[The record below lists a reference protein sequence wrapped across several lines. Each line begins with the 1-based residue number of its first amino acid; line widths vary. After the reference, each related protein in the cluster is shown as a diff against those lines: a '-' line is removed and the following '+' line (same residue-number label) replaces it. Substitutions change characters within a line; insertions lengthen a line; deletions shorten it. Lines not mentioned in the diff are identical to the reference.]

1 MDKYIIAYA
10 YGEGIYNINE
20 EDARKLTHINIAFGT
35 LDKNGL
41 LSREGLQHMDAVGQ
55 IREWNPNI
63 KIVLSV
69 GGWGAGGFSTMAKTL
84 NGRRAFANSCLSFI
98 DEYKLDGLDIDWEYP
113 GIDWAGIDA
122 SGEDKNNFTLLM
134 KELRKNVGNDR
145 ILSIAAG
152 AEQYYLDNT
161 QMDIVAQICDYVQI
175 MTYDMRGDGYP
186 TTGHHTALYAGA
198 NDTTKKSVHDSV
210 HNFMKAGV
218 PAGKIVIGAAFYAR
232 MWKGVEGND
241 NRADGLMMSAKEC
254 GFYGASYTQL
264 VNEYIDKNGFVSHR
278 DETARAPY
286 LFDGET
292 FISYDDPKSIAEKC
306 QYIKDNDLLGIMY
319 WEHGLDETHTL
330 IKSIDFR

>member
-55 IREWNPNI
+55 IRKWNPNI

-122 SGEDKNNFTLLM
+122 SGEDKNNFTL
-134 KELRKNVGNDR
+134 
-145 ILSIAAG
+145 AG
-152 AEQYYLDNT
+152 AMAAKCVGYCSNRSQVFPHPIEKPTAYMRCSSTLYL
-161 QMDIVAQICDYVQI
+161 
-175 MTYDMRGDGYP
+175 
-186 TTGHHTALYAGA
+186 L
-198 NDTTKKSVHDSV
+198 
-210 HNFMKAGV
+210 
-218 PAGKIVIGAAFYAR
+218 
-232 MWKGVEGND
+232 
-241 NRADGLMMSAKEC
+241 
-254 GFYGASYTQL
+254 
-264 VNEYIDKNGFVSHR
+264 
-278 DETARAPY
+278 
-286 LFDGET
+286 
-292 FISYDDPKSIAEKC
+292 FISSRASITSSA
-306 QYIKDNDLLGIMY
+306 GISM
-319 WEHGLDETHTL
+319 
-330 IKSIDFR
+330 